1 MNWSYLLLG
10 GNMGDR
16 LETLKSASG
25 LISERV
31 GKIILASSYY
41 ETAAWGKVD
50 QPSFLNQAIL
60 VETSME
66 AVPLLEMI
74 LNIEQEM
81 GRFRKEKYGP
91 RVIDIDILFFNEEII
106 QTMRLVIPHPEIQN
120 RRFVLD
126 PISEI
131 APEFVHPLL
140 KKSMKQLKKEC
151 KDPLSVKKLENL

>member
-91 RVIDIDILFFNEEII
+91 RVIDIDILFFN
-106 QTMRLVIPHPEIQN
+106 
-120 RRFVLD
+120 
-126 PISEI
+126 
-131 APEFVHPLL
+131 
-140 KKSMKQLKKEC
+140 
-151 KDPLSVKKLENL
+151 

>member
-1 MNWSYLLLG
+1 
-10 GNMGDR
+10 
-16 LETLKSASG
+16 
-25 LISERV
+25 
-31 GKIILASSYY
+31 
-41 ETAAWGKVD
+41 
-50 QPSFLNQAIL
+50 
-60 VETSME
+60 ME